1 MRTITCPLHLSKGSC
16 NALVHCRELFMLPHT
31 RYPSQHIFWWMVRL
45 CADKAFL
52 KPSLSALFLCNSLA
66 LPWQKV
72 IGPDRFKGSLTMPVS
87 GSTELLPPSC
97 SQEGL
102 RRSPYTIS
110 LIKLTEC
117 TMISGLAKSNLPQV
131 HYGRGIE
138 SMGMHL
144 LILDREYVI
153 FTTINE

>member
-45 CADKAFL
+45 CADKAFPVCIISVQQPAPAMAKGHRSRQVQGVPDDACL
-52 KPSLSALFLCNSLA
+52 RINRSFASVMLA
-66 LPWQKV
+66 K
-72 IGPDRFKGSLTMPVS
+72 
-87 GSTELLPPSC
+87 
-97 SQEGL
+97 GL

-131 HYGRGIE
+131 HYGRGIG